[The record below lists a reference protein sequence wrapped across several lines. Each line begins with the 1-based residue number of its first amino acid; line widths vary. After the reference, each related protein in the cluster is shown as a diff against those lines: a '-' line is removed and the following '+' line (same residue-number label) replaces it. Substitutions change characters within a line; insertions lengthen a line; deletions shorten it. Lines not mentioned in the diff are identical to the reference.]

1 MLSTRKPD
9 GRLFALTALSILA
22 FLAPGGG
29 GRPQSSAQVKAKA
42 PGAPL
47 QHGVT
52 VTLKLIQVFVTDGRG
67 KPALDLDRSDFV
79 LYDNGARQTITDFES
94 HLLSAPPIERAKAA
108 LAPSEAGKAAAPLVS
123 RKFFFIIDY
132 VRNKL
137 EGVMKARNAVL
148 EFIDTKVQPGDE
160 VSLYTLSSLGGLT
173 LHEYLTTDHD
183 KLRRTLTKLRDTPG
197 ITPVGDESSG
207 AHEPMGMEVM
217 NAEIFG
223 RHGGHSGTGS
233 RNHFAEIAAWAKS
246 LRAIQGQKNVILF
259 TQGFGGAVI
268 RPGDSANSLFQL
280 MARELAT
287 ANAPVF
293 TVNTTTGVADKIA
306 QGVFPELSLDY
317 LSRTTGGR
325 YFPDVNYYAR
335 IATDIQDS
343 TANYYILGYYIPATW
358 DGKYHDVKV
367 DVVKPGYKVY
377 AQRGYFN
384 PVPFGKL
391 TPIEKHLHLLGLAL
405 GDAASAARDMDFPM
419 TAVPFATGREIDVLL
434 LSELSVPSIREAV
447 GDRTEF
453 ITLVLNENNAIV
465 DGKRTEID
473 WKDFKAE
480 TIYQY
485 GVAGLAP
492 GRYECRAVVRNLED
506 GRAAVGACTVEVT
519 EPLTEVPMMS
529 SPLLLVRGPEAQ
541 YLNVASQGKGSGEQ
555 SLSISRIFPFPAKE
569 YVPLVGPL
577 AAGAT
582 SLAAELRCVWRA
594 ERGGEKDLTARLWPE
609 GSEEEIPIT
618 AELISA
624 SSSGEEDFYLMAFEF
639 SALSPGRYR
648 LEIQAEDAEGGV
660 GVRTAGSFSIR
671 PAHPGEEEE
680 PAPIVTSPINAKPGG
695 KDKGR
700 IDGNDA

>member
-1 MLSTRKPD
+1 MWRGGKRGTLI
-9 GRLFALTALSILA
+9 ILA
-22 FLAPGGG
+22 LAALFFRAPIAGSGGTG
-29 GRPQSSAQVKAKA
+29 PSGQARIKA
-42 PGAPL
+42 PEAAL
-47 QHGVT
+47 QHEVT
-52 VTLKLIQVFVTDGRG
+52 VTLKLIQVFVTDAQG
-67 KPALDLDRSDFV
+67 KPALGLGRSDFA

-94 HLLSAPPIERAKAA
+94 HVLAAPPIEPAEAA
-108 LAPSEAGKAAAPLVS
+108 PAPAAAGKAAAPLLS

-148 EFIDTKVQPGDE
+148 EFMDTKVLPGDE

-183 KLRRTLTKLRDTPG
+183 KLRRTLAKLRDVPG
-197 ITPVGDESSG
+197 ITPVADESSG

-259 TQGFGGAVI
+259 SQGFGGAVI

-280 MARELAT
+280 MTRELAT

-343 TANYYILGYYIPATW
+343 TANYYVLGYSIPAAW

-384 PVPFGKL
+384 PVPFGTL
-391 TPIEKHLHLLGLAL
+391 TPIEKHLHLLGLAV

-419 TAVPFATGREIDVLL
+419 TAVPFATGREADIFL
-434 LSELSVPSIREAV
+434 LSKISVPSIRNAV

-453 ITLVLNENNAIV
+453 VTLVLNENNAIV
-465 DGKRTEID
+465 DGKRAEID

-480 TIYQY
+480 TVYQY

-492 GRYECRAVVRNLED
+492 GRYECRAVIRNLED
-506 GRAAVGACTVEVT
+506 GRAAVGACAVEVAA
-519 EPLTEVPMMS
+519 PLAEGPMMS
-529 SPLLLVRGPEAQ
+529 SPLFLVRGAEAQ
-541 YLNVASQGKGSGEQ
+541 YLNVVSQGKGSGEPGI
-555 SLSISRIFPFPAKE
+555 SISRIFPFPAKE
-569 YVPLVGPL
+569 YVPLVGAL
-577 AAGAT
+577 EAGAT
-582 SLAAELRCVWRA
+582 SLAAALRCAWRT
-594 ERGGEKDLTARLWPE
+594 ERGGEKNLSARLRPE
-609 GSEEEIPIT
+609 GREEDIPVS

-624 SSSGEEDFYLMAFEF
+624 SSSGEEDFYLMDLELP
-639 SALSPGRYR
+639 SLSPGRYR
-648 LEIQAEDAEGGV
+648 LEILAGDEETGV
-660 GVRTAGSFSIR
+660 VVRTTGSFSVR
-671 PAHPGEEEE
+671 PARPGEEER
-680 PAPIVTSPINAKPGG
+680 PVPLVTPPVNAEPGG

-700 IDGNDA
+700 IDGSDT